1 MSAGYQ
7 SDKHEIYR
15 IIVKGVLDEK
25 WSEWFGGMEVTP
37 QPSGETMLTG
47 PVEDQAALHG
57 LLDKIRDMGLPLVS
71 VGPVDIEDSS

>member
-1 MSAGYQ
+1 MTDGQESKGQ
-7 SDKHEIYR
+7 EIYQ
-15 IIVKGVLDEK
+15 IIVKGVLDSK

-37 QPSGETMLTG
+37 LPSGETILTG

-71 VGPVDIEDSS
+71 VGPVDIEDNS